1 MSLAGTRAW
10 FCLVKQVAYSFTQTE
25 QMAPFRD
32 VLKRNRQFFW
42 DENMDTLF
50 EQARQRSWSR

>member
-1 MSLAGTRAW
+1 MSLAGARAW
-10 FCLVKQVAYSFTQTE
+10 FCLVNQVAYSFTQTE

-32 VLKRNRQFFW
+32 ELKRNRQFFW

-50 EQARQRSWSR
+50 EQAKVKIVE